1 MDKRAVVGA
10 EEDDHERE
18 GTVWTAMAH
27 VVTAVIGSG
36 VLALAWSVAQM
47 GWIVGPAMLVGFAW
61 VTYYTSTLLADCY
74 RSPNGARN
82 YTYMDAVRSYL
93 GPKKVA
99 ICGIIQY
106 AALWGTMVGYTITTA
121 TSMMAVKRSNCFHRH
136 GHSAKCGASGNLFM
150 IVFGLT
156 QIILSQ
162 LPSLENVTWLSVVA
176 ATMSFAYSFIGLCL
190 CTAKWVTHGDIR
202 GTLTGVQNRGGG
214 GSHGFSPAA
223 KTWGVLQALGNM
235 AFAYTFADILIEI
248 QDTLKSPPA
257 ENKSMKK
264 ATKYGVCL
272 TAAFYLSLACIG
284 YAAFGNDSPG
294 NILTGFGFYEPYW
307 LVDAANVCIVVHLV
321 GAYQVYAQP
330 ILTLNERYVASRWP
344 DARFIRAEFAVRA
357 PPFASE
363 TQKPLFRLSLSNL
376 VLRTALVALT
386 TLVAMLIPFFNAVL
400 GLIGAFA
407 FWPLSVYFPV
417 SMHVARAKIGRG
429 SARWVALQ
437 GLSAV
442 CLMVSVGAGVGSV
455 ADIVSN
461 MRHAAPFK
469 NVAY

>member
-1 MDKRAVVGA
+1 MFN
-10 EEDDHERE
+10 
-18 GTVWTAMAH
+18 GTVWTATAH

-121 TSMMAVKRSNCFHRH
+121 TSMMAVERSNCFHRH

-162 LPSLENVTWLSVVA
+162 LPSLENVTWLSIVA

-202 GTLTGVQNRGGG
+202 GTLTGHLEIAAGGEQEHEEG
-214 GSHGFSPAA
+214 H
-223 KTWGVLQALGNM
+223 K
-235 AFAYTFADILIEI
+235 
-248 QDTLKSPPA
+248 
-257 ENKSMKK
+257 
-264 ATKYGVCL
+264 
-272 TAAFYLSLACIG
+272 
-284 YAAFGNDSPG
+284 
-294 NILTGFGFYEPYW
+294 PYW

-344 DARFIRAEFAVRA
+344 DARFIRAEFAVRV
-357 PPFASE
+357 PFASE